1 MFSFLKQV
9 GIVLLSFSSFLARVP
24 KVSEQTK
31 CLSVN
36 NEACFIRLTFTDLNL
51 VKLKYY
57 PFMISLNKCTR
68 SWMSYLQKIYFW
80 KEKKYLNVKAF
91 NMATNKNEA
100 LTMSKHTSC
109 GCKC

>member
-9 GIVLLSFSSFLARVP
+9 GIVLLSFSSFLARVS

-68 SWMSYLQKIYFW
+68 SCNVLSPKNIFLKRKKI
-80 KEKKYLNVKAF
+80 L
-91 NMATNKNEA
+91 
-100 LTMSKHTSC
+100 
-109 GCKC
+109 KC